1 MRLEA
6 GEAGFS
12 PALTTKVQQSQELS
26 LEKRRW
32 LQQLVIQPGHVA
44 EFQLRVDLTIH
55 ELQLGRAVGRQLRRR
70 GLEDGPL
77 LYADSLVVVAQRLV
91 DPRRFHGN
99 GRDNSAGFGTVCGLL
114 Y

>member
-26 LEKRRW
+26 LEKRW
-32 LQQLVIQPGHVA
+32 LQQLVIQPGKVV

-55 ELQLGRAVGRQLRRR
+55 ELQLGRAVGRQLRP
-70 GLEDGPL
+70 G
-77 LYADSLVVVAQRLV
+77 
-91 DPRRFHGN
+91 
-99 GRDNSAGFGTVCGLL
+99 NSARRVTFSVLWVVYGWM
-114 Y
+114 

>member
-55 ELQLGRAVGRQLRRR
+55 ELQLGRAVGRQLRCR
-70 GLEDGPL
+70 GLRDGIARFFVAMKL
-77 LYADSLVVVAQRLV
+77 LFLLSFAQMV
-91 DPRRFHGN
+91 F
-99 GRDNSAGFGTVCGLL
+99 
-114 Y
+114 

>member
-26 LEKRRW
+26 LEKRW
-32 LQQLVIQPGHVA
+32 LRQLVMQPGHVV

-70 GLEDGPL
+70 GLEDGRL

-99 GRDNSAGFGTVCGLL
+99 GRDNSAGSGPVCGLL

>member
-55 ELQLGRAVGRQLRRR
+55 ELQLGRAVGRQFRP
-70 GLEDGPL
+70 G
-77 LYADSLVVVAQRLV
+77 
-91 DPRRFHGN
+91 
-99 GRDNSAGFGTVCGLL
+99 NSARRVTFSVLWVVYGWM
-114 Y
+114 

>member
-32 LQQLVIQPGHVA
+32 LPRLVIQPGHVA

-70 GLEDGPL
+70 GLEDGRLP
-77 LYADSLVVVAQRLV
+77 YADSLVVVAQRHV

>member
-1 MRLEA
+1 MKLCPPVA
-6 GEAGFS
+6 D
-12 PALTTKVQQSQELS
+12 VQ
-26 LEKRRW
+26 RR
-32 LQQLVIQPGHVA
+32 

-70 GLEDGPL
+70 GLEDGRLP
-77 LYADSLVVVAQRLV
+77 YADSLVVVAQRLV

-99 GRDNSAGFGTVCGLL
+99 GRDNSAGSGTVCGLL

>member
-26 LEKRRW
+26 LEKRW

-44 EFQLRVDLTIH
+44 EFQLRVDLAIH
-55 ELQLGRAVGRQLRRR
+55 ELQLGRTAGRQLRRL
-70 GLEDGPL
+70 GLEGEL
-77 LYADSLVVVAQRLV
+77 LRAPKFV
-91 DPRRFHGN
+91 
-99 GRDNSAGFGTVCGLL
+99 
-114 Y
+114 

>member
-6 GEAGFS
+6 GEADFS

-26 LEKRRW
+26 LEKRW

-55 ELQLGRAVGRQLRRR
+55 ELQLGRTAGRQLRRL
-70 GLEDGPL
+70 GLEGEL
-77 LYADSLVVVAQRLV
+77 LRAPKFV
-91 DPRRFHGN
+91 
-99 GRDNSAGFGTVCGLL
+99 
-114 Y
+114 

>member
-26 LEKRRW
+26 LEKRW
-32 LQQLVIQPGHVA
+32 LRQLVMQPGHVV

-55 ELQLGRAVGRQLRRR
+55 ELQLGRAVGRQLRRL
-70 GLEDGPL
+70 GLEG
-77 LYADSLVVVAQRLV
+77 
-91 DPRRFHGN
+91 
-99 GRDNSAGFGTVCGLL
+99 GLL
-114 Y
+114 RAPKFV